1 MKKKPVYP
9 GDVNS
14 CRKRKMYRVM
24 KLLSVFLICC
34 SMVISASG
42 YSQAKKITIQ
52 KSSISIQ
59 ELFEQLEK
67 KTDCRFAYSNSQLN
81 PQQVVSVSVKEKDVE
96 AVLDQ
101 VLNDNLS
108 YKVIENYYVIVDRT
122 TNVTNKQDVQQFVIE
137 GFVKDHMGDPLPGVN
152 VFEQKNPTGGVISGV
167 DGSYAIRVSS
177 EDAILTYSFIGF
189 KTQVVN
195 VAGRAS
201 IDVTLVEEATGLD
214 EVVVVAYG
222 TQKKVNVTGAVS
234 AVTSDKIEE
243 RPVQNVSQALQG
255 IIPGLNITSS
265 GGGELNNPLKVNIR
279 GAGTIGTGSSSSP
292 LILID
297 GMEGDMNSINP
308 QDIESISVLK
318 DAASSAIYGSRAP
331 FGVILIT
338 TKRGKVGKMQINY
351 NNNFRWSNPLLKP
364 NMLDSHTFAK
374 YWNDASANAGQNAPF
389 SDEVIDRIVKY
400 QNGEIDYGTVPSND
414 GKWWNQYT
422 GANGNTDWF
431 EEHYK
436 SWTPSQEHAFSMN
449 GGSEKVQYYLSSNY
463 LGQSGLLRHGD
474 DSFDRYTLTAT
485 VNAQL
490 GEIVNIRYNT
500 KFIRE
505 KYEKATQMGGLFY
518 HNIARR
524 WPTNPVRDPNGH
536 YADGGEILQMRD
548 GGRNIA
554 EKDQMYQQ
562 FKIDIEPIKGWKFIS
577 ELNYR
582 TDTYFNN
589 SHVLPAYAYNV
600 AEEPYPVGVG
610 WNSPGTTSASE
621 YASKT
626 TYFSPN
632 LYTQYTKSIGDGHN
646 LVALAGFQSEENNT
660 RDFGG
665 YRKDLITPDLPTI
678 NTASGDD
685 KITAG
690 GYGHWATAGFFGR
703 INYNYKEKY
712 LVELNARYD
721 GTSRF
726 LREQRWNLFPSISAG
741 WNISREN
748 FWQGLEDKV
757 NTFKVRGSWG
767 ELGNQNTNNLY
778 PFYTTM
784 PVGAANGSWLVNGV
798 RPNTATSPGL
808 VSSLLTW
815 ETVRSWNIGFDAGML
830 DNRLI
835 VVFDYF
841 QRVTKDMVGPAPELP
856 ATLGASVPR
865 MNNADMES
873 KGFEL
878 EIAWRDKIG
887 QVSYG
892 VRGILADDQQEVTRY
907 PNENGR
913 IDMWYAGRMSGEIW
927 GYTTQGIA
935 KSDQE
940 MNDWLITHD
949 QSAVGGNWAAGD
961 IMYQDLNN
969 DGIIDKGSSVLG
981 DTGDNSI
988 IGNSTPRYKY
998 SIDIDAAWKGIDFR
1012 MLWQGVGKRDYALG
1026 GPYFWGANSNMWQA
1040 AGFEEHMDYFRPEG
1054 HEMGA
1059 NLDAYYPR
1067 PIMSWEAGKNTQ
1079 TQSRYLQ
1086 NAAYLR
1092 LKNIQLG
1099 YTIPKEFTKKYGI
1112 QKLRFYVS
1120 GENLI
1125 TFTQMTKIFDPETI
1139 DGGWSDGKIY
1149 PLSQTISG
1157 GLSLTF

>member
-1 MKKKPVYP
+1 MEKKSVYP
-9 GDVNS
+9 DYVNDQ
-14 CRKRKMYRVM
+14 RRHKVYRVM
-24 KLLSVFLICC
+24 KLFSVFLFSF
-34 SMVISASG
+34 SMVISAS
-42 YSQAKKITIQ
+42 ANAD
-52 KSSISIQ
+52 
-59 ELFEQLEK
+59 QL
-67 KTDCRFAYSNSQLN
+67 T
-81 PQQVVSVSVKEKDVE
+81 
-96 AVLDQ
+96 
-101 VLNDNLS
+101 
-108 YKVIENYYVIVDRT
+108 IEN
-122 TNVTNKQDVQQFVIE
+122 QQEQFLVN
-137 GFVKDHMGDPLPGVN
+137 GVVKDQDGNALPGVN
-152 VFEQKNPTGGVISGV
+152 VFEQSNPTSGVITGINGAYSIN
-167 DGSYAIRVSS
+167 ASS
-177 EDAILTYSFIGF
+177 EEAILTFSFIGF
-189 KTQVVN
+189 KTTEISVEK
-195 VAGRAS
+195 RAS
-201 IDVTLVEEATGLD
+201 IDVVLVEEVTGLD

-222 TQKKVNVTGAVS
+222 TQKKINVTGAVS

-255 IIPGLNITSS
+255 IIPGLNVTSS

-279 GAGTIGTGSSSSP
+279 GAGTIGDGSNSSP

-338 TKRGKVGKMQINY
+338 TKRGKEGRMQINY
-351 NNNFRWSNPLLKP
+351 NNNFRWSSPLLKP
-364 NMLDSHTFAK
+364 NMLDSYTFAK

-400 QNGEIDYGTVPSND
+400 QNGEIDYGTVPSSD
-414 GKWWNQYT
+414 GRWWQSYT
-422 GANGNTDWF
+422 GAHANTDWF

-436 SWTPSQEHAFSMN
+436 SWAPSQEHAVSLS
-449 GGSEKVQYYLSSNY
+449 GGSDKVQYYLSSNY
-463 LGQSGLLRHGD
+463 LGQGGLLRHGD

-485 VNAQL
+485 VTAEL
-490 GEIVNIRYNT
+490 ADIVNIRYNT

-505 KYEKATQMGGLFY
+505 NYEKATQMGGLFY

-536 YADGGEILQMRD
+536 YADGGEVIQMRD
-548 GGRNIA
+548 GGRSIS
-554 EKDQMYQQ
+554 EKDQMYHQ
-562 FKIDIEPIKGWKFIS
+562 FKIDLEITKGWKVIS

-582 TDTYFNN
+582 TDTYFSN

-600 AEEPYPVGVG
+600 AGEPYTVGVG
-610 WNSPGTTSASE
+610 WNSGGTTNASE

-632 LYTQYTKSIGDGHN
+632 LYTEYIKSFGDGHN
-646 LVALAGFQSEENNT
+646 LVALAGFQSEESNT

-665 YRKDLITPDLPTI
+665 RRNDLITPDLPTI

-685 KITAG
+685 RITAG
-690 GYGHWATAGFFGR
+690 GYNHWATAGFFGR

-712 LVELNARYD
+712 LLEVNARYD

-726 LREQRWNLFPSISAG
+726 LREQRWNLFPSVSAG
-741 WNISREN
+741 WNISRED
-748 FWQGLEDKV
+748 FWQGLEDKI

-767 ELGNQNTNNLY
+767 ELGNQNTKQLY

-784 PVGAANGSWLVNGV
+784 PVGTANGSWLVNGV

-808 VSSLLTW
+808 VSSQLTW
-815 ETVRSWNIGFDAGML
+815 ETVRSWNIGVDAGMF
-830 DNRLI
+830 DNRLTLI
-835 VVFDYF
+835 FDYF
-841 QRVTKDMVGPAPELP
+841 QRVTEDMVGPAPELP
-856 ATLGASVPR
+856 ATLGAAVPK
-865 MNNADMES
+865 MNNADMKS
-873 KGFEL
+873 YGFEL
-878 EIAWRDKIG
+878 ELGWRDKIG
-887 QVSYG
+887 EVAYG
-892 VRGILADDQQEVTRY
+892 VRGVLADDQQEITRY

-913 IDMWYAGRMSGEIW
+913 IDMWYAGQMTGQIW
-927 GYTTQGIA
+927 GYTTHGIA

-940 MNDWLITHD
+940 MNDWLANQD
-949 QSAVGGNWAAGD
+949 QSPVGSEWAAGD
-961 IMYQDLNN
+961 IMYKDLNG
-969 DGIIDKGSSVLG
+969 DGVIDKGSGVLG

-988 IGNSTPRYKY
+988 IGNSTPRYKF
-998 SIDIDAAWKGIDFR
+998 SLDVDAAWKGIDFR
-1012 MLWQGVGKRDYALG
+1012 MLWQGVAKRDYALG
-1026 GPYFWGANSNMWQA
+1026 GPYFWGANYNMWQA
-1040 AGFEEHMDYFRPEG
+1040 AGFVEHMDYFRPEG

-1059 NLDAYYPR
+1059 NLDGYYPR
-1067 PIMSWEAGKNTQ
+1067 PIMSWRGSKNTQ

-1086 NAAYLR
+1086 NAAYMR

-1099 YTIPKEFTKKYGI
+1099 YTIPREFTKKYGI

-1125 TFTQMTKIFDPETI
+1125 TFTQMTNIFDPETI
-1139 DGGWSDGKIY
+1139 DGGWDDGKIY